1 MILDAGAT
9 TPIEYLEDKGGCYT
23 TARKVCSNNLAELI
37 AWATEQELG
46 KYGLEAIAVAVI
58 GKAMKKIG

>member
-37 AWATEQELG
+37 AWATEHG
-46 KYGLEAIAVAVI
+46 FTTKNCKHCDKTRFPFPSVTA
-58 GKAMKKIG
+58 